1 MRGAAINVMT
11 EAELQRAVVQ
21 LAKIRR
27 WRCYHNPDSRR
38 SEAGFPDLFL
48 MRSPRAMFVELKS
61 AAGRLR
67 PEQVEWLDELEAS
80 GFETHVWRP
89 AEWRDGTVERA
100 LA

>member
-1 MRGAAINVMT
+1 MT
-11 EAELQRAVVQ
+11 EAELQRAIVQ

-48 MRSPRAMFVELKS
+48 MRAPKSMFVELKS
-61 AAGRLR
+61 SNGRLR
-67 PEQVEWLDELEAS
+67 PEQAEWLEELEAS

-89 AEWRDGTVERA
+89 ADYTNGTVERA
-100 LA
+100 LT